1 MRVWRLCRRKHAAF
15 DGEGARLAGGR
26 WNRRGTAVVYASETL
41 SLAALEYLV
50 HLDVTLAPRDLVAAA
65 ADLPDV
71 LPVTRFEVADLPRN
85 WRRYPAPEALA
96 ERGTEWAEARRTAV
110 LSVPSALVPSERNIL
125 LNPGHPDFKKLRLL
139 PPERFSFDPRLT
151 RRS

>member
-50 HLDVTLAPRDLVAAA
+50 HLDFVLAPPDLTAVAAEI
-65 ADLPDV
+65 PDS
-71 LPVTRFEVADLPRN
+71 LPVTRLEAADLPRN
-85 WRRYPAPEALA
+85 WRSYPAPDALA
-96 ERGTEWAEARRTAV
+96 ELGTTWITTRRTVA
-110 LSVPSALVPSERNIL
+110 LSVPSAIVPAERNVL
-125 LNPGHPDFKKLRLL
+125 LNPAHPDFKKLRLL
-139 PPERFSFDPRLT
+139 PPERFSFDPRLLK
-151 RRS
+151 R